1 MKPLE
6 GQVAVVTGASRGI
19 GQAIALA
26 LAAAGARLCL
36 VGRDAQT
43 LSSVAQA
50 ATAARE
56 EHHCYSADLGLDDD
70 VDRLASALAADLP
83 AVHVLVHAAG
93 ILDRA
98 PFDTATAEQ
107 LDRQYRINVRAPY
120 VLTQRLLPALN
131 AAQGQ
136 VVFINSSAGLAAK
149 ATVGAYAASKH
160 ALKAVADSLR
170 EEVNAAGVRVTSLY
184 VGRTATRMQAEL
196 HALEGRAYDPSGL
209 IQPEDVASL
218 TLHALSLP
226 RTVEVTDVCLRPM
239 RKPSA

>member
-6 GQVAVVTGASRGI
+6 GQIAVVTGASRGI

-26 LAAAGARLCL
+26 LADAGARLCL
-36 VGRDAQT
+36 VGRDADT
-43 LSSVAQA
+43 LRSVVKS
-50 ATAARE
+50 ATC
-56 EHHCYSADLGLDDD
+56 HTADLGDDGD
-70 VDRLASALAADLP
+70 LERLASTLAADLREI
-83 AVHVLVHAAG
+83 HVLVHAAG
-93 ILDRA
+93 VLDRA
-98 PFDTATAEQ
+98 PFETATAEQ
-107 LDRQYRINVRAPY
+107 LDRQYRTNVRAPY
-120 VLTQRLLPALN
+120 VLTQRLLPALK

-136 VVFINSSAGLAAK
+136 LVFINSSAGVSAK
-149 ATVGAYAASKH
+149 ATVGAYAATKH

-196 HALEGRAYDPSGL
+196 HAQEGKAYDPSGL

-226 RTVEVTDVCLRPM
+226 RTVEVTDVFLRPM

>member
-26 LAAAGARLCL
+26 LADAGARLCL
-36 VGRDAQT
+36 VGRDADT
-43 LSSVAQA
+43 LRSVAPA
-50 ATAARE
+50 AA
-56 EHHCYSADLGLDDD
+56 CYAADLGVDEDL
-70 VDRLASALAADLP
+70 DRLASTLAADLP
-83 AVHVLVHAAG
+83 GVHVLVHAAG
-93 ILDRA
+93 VLDRA
-98 PFDTATAEQ
+98 PFESATAEQ
-107 LDRQYRINVRAPY
+107 LDRQYRTNVRAPY
-120 VLTQRLLPALN
+120 VLTQRLLPALK

-136 VVFINSSAGLAAK
+136 LVFINSSAGLAAK

-196 HALEGRAYDPSGL
+196 HAQEGKAYDPSGL

-226 RTVEVTDVCLRPM
+226 RTVEVTDVFLRPM

>member
-6 GQVAVVTGASRGI
+6 GQIAVVTGASRGI

-26 LAAAGARLCL
+26 LADAGARLCL
-36 VGRDAQT
+36 VGRDADT
-43 LSSVAQA
+43 LRSVLKG
-50 ATAARE
+50 ATC
-56 EHHCYSADLGLDDD
+56 HTADLGDDGD
-70 VDRLASALAADLP
+70 LERLASTLAADLREI
-83 AVHVLVHAAG
+83 HVLVHAAG
-93 ILDRA
+93 VLDRA
-98 PFDTATAEQ
+98 PFETATAEQ
-107 LDRQYRINVRAPY
+107 LDRQYRTNVRAPY
-120 VLTQRLLPALN
+120 VLTQRLLPALK

-136 VVFINSSAGLAAK
+136 LVFINSSAGVSAK
-149 ATVGAYAASKH
+149 ATVGAYAATKH

-196 HALEGRAYDPSGL
+196 HAQEGKAYDPSGL

-226 RTVEVTDVCLRPM
+226 RTVEVTDVFLRPM

>member
-26 LAAAGARLCL
+26 LADAGARLSL

-43 LSSVAQA
+43 LRSVAPGA
-50 ATAARE
+50 ACHA
-56 EHHCYSADLGLDDD
+56 ADLGVDEDL
-70 VDRLASALAADLP
+70 DRLASVLAADLP
-83 AVHVLVHAAG
+83 EVHVLVHAAG
-93 ILDRA
+93 ILETA
-98 PFDTATAEQ
+98 PFDFATAEQ
-107 LDRQYRINVRAPY
+107 LDRQYRVNVRAPY
-120 VLTQRLLPALN
+120 VLTQRLLPALK

-136 VVFINSSAGLAAK
+136 LVFINSSAGLSAK
-149 ATVGAYAASKH
+149 ATVGAYAATKH

-196 HALEGRAYDPSGL
+196 HAQEGKAYDPSGL

-226 RTVEVTDVCLRPM
+226 RTVEVTDVFLRPM